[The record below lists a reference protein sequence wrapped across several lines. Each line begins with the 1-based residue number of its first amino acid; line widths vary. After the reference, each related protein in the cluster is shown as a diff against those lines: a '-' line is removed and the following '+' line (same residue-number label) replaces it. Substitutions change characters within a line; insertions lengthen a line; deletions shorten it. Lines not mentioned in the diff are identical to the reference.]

1 MSPFHLGHN
10 YYYGHDNVI
19 NIMSTASQNSWRQF
33 NLCCLTLSLSL
44 FQIWRAL
51 RLVVDTGLHFK
62 GKSREWALKTFVD
75 YAWDTSDKVEKE
87 VTRYQSIPG
96 QAVTYI
102 LGQLSIMELKE
113 EAEKALGAKFNL
125 RDFHFQVLINLF
137 PLRLCLTLPLMG
149 SFHVRPLLVHC
160 I

>member
-1 MSPFHLGHN
+1 MNKCHPSTW
-10 YYYGHDNVI
+10 VI
-19 NIMSTASQNSWRQF
+19 IIIMVTIMSLISCPQLHRIVDT
-33 NLCCLTLSLSL
+33 NLIYAASLSL